1 MGDVARLTAIRGDD
15 TRASAPACWGHCDL
29 PTAKSD
35 VSAPCSTRGRDSG
48 SRGAWSVSHR
58 TGGTRTASPCRRRSR
73 TSRRHCRR
81 ARYGLPACDASAPS
95 ARRRRPRHQRGLRT
109 DGCAAGPPPASKR
122 GSAAARARSRCSWDL
137 TPPVVGHDLG
147 HSAVAQ
153 MSEGVAR
160 ESGPPRPRSTSRTRK
175 APPCGAFRSAPKR
188 TRTSTRLSRTRPS
201 TWRVYQFRH
210 RREGGGEYSPG
221 CRTANGRAVSRA
233 GSTGPCE
240 LSPSDGR
247 STVCEHMFAQVDQ
260 PAVKAI

>member
-1 MGDVARLTAIRGDD
+1 MSLVSPPSAATILALPLPPAGGTATCRRPRVTFPRRAARGGRTVAMPDNEPDGPSFEDVARALADEMNRAVERLSAIDLDD
-15 TRASAPACWGHCDL
+15 IAQAANEEASAHVA
-29 PTAKSD
+29 
-35 VSAPCSTRGRDSG
+35 G
-48 SRGAWSVSHR
+48 SRIGE
-58 TGGTRTASPCRRRSR
+58 
-73 TSRRHCRR
+73 
-81 ARYGLPACDASAPS
+81 
-95 ARRRRPRHQRGLRT
+95 
-109 DGCAAGPPPASKR
+109 R

-160 ESGPPRPRSTSRTRK
+160 ESGPPRPRSASRTRK
-175 APPCGAFRSAPKR
+175 APPSGAFRSAPKR